1 LNFKVVFRLL
11 GLILLFIAASM
22 TVSCIW
28 GVYYGEKEA
37 VLSIAYS
44 MGIMLVVGS
53 VLVWL
58 GRSST
63 NKIYR
68 KEAMAVVGLSWLI
81 CAALG
86 GLPFYFSGATPTYID
101 SFFEAMSGFATSGST
116 VITNIEAVPQ
126 SILFWRSFTHWLG
139 GMGIIVLFVAV
150 LPFLGIGGRELLKR
164 EFSSPQAEEMKP
176 KIRDTASILWK
187 IYIGLTAA
195 EVIALLLC
203 GMSFFDAL
211 CHTFGSVGT
220 GGFSPH
226 TASIG
231 YYNSF
236 SIELVVM
243 LFMFLAGTNFTLYF
257 LLLKGKRDSLFKDPE
272 WRVYASLLFIS
283 ILFISAN
290 LFLHGNY
297 SSLGNALRYG
307 SFQTVSIMTCTG
319 FTTANFDTW
328 PDICRLLLLA
338 LMIIGGS
345 VGSTSGGIKVI
356 RISILF
362 KSILMQIRKAVN
374 PNEIKTVTVGNVVI
388 DEELQRTVFGF
399 LGLYIVVFMVA
410 SLLMTAMG
418 LDIISSIS
426 SVAATLNMVGPGLG
440 IVGPAKDFASIPQA
454 GKLLLSFCMVAGRL
468 ELFSILAFFT
478 FYFWRRK

>member
-1 LNFKVVFRLL
+1 MNFKIVSRLL
-11 GLILLFIAASM
+11 GLVIVFIAASM
-22 TVSCIW
+22 LVPGIW
-28 GVYYGEKEA
+28 GVYYGETEA
-37 VLSIAYS
+37 VLSIIYS
-44 MGIMLVVGS
+44 MLIMLSVGGL
-53 VLVWL
+53 LVWF
-58 GRSST
+58 GRGSK

-68 KEAMAVVGLSWLI
+68 KEAMAVVGLSWLV

-86 GLPFYFSGATPTYID
+86 GLPLYFSGAVPSYID

-126 SILFWRSFTHWLG
+126 CILFWRSFTHWLG

-164 EFSSPQAEEMKP
+164 EFSSPQVEELKP

-187 IYIGLTAA
+187 IYIGLTFAG
-195 EVIALLLC
+195 VLSFLLC

-211 CHTFGSVGT
+211 CHTFGSVAT
-220 GGFSPH
+220 GGFSNH
-226 TASIG
+226 TASVG
-231 YYNSF
+231 YFNSF
-236 SIELVVM
+236 SVELIVM
-243 LFMFLAGTNFTLYF
+243 LLMFLAGTNFTLYF

-272 WRVYASLLFIS
+272 WRVYASLLAFS
-283 ILFISAN
+283 ILFISLN

-297 SSLGNALRYG
+297 LSLGDAFRYG

-328 PDICRLLLLA
+328 PDICRLLLLT
-338 LMIIGGS
+338 LMIIGGCA
-345 VGSTSGGIKVI
+345 GSTAGGMKVI
-356 RISILF
+356 RVSVLF
-362 KSILMQIRKAVN
+362 KSILAQIRKAVN
-374 PNEIKTVTVGNVVI
+374 PNEIKKVMIGDVVI
-388 DEELQRTVFGF
+388 DGELQRTVFGF
-399 LGLYIVVFMVA
+399 TGLYVLVFAVA
-410 SLLMTAMG
+410 SLLMAAMG
-418 LDIISSIS
+418 LDIVSSIS

-440 IVGPAKDFASIPQA
+440 IVGPARDFASIPQA

-478 FYFWRRK
+478 FYFWKKK